1 MKEKRYIIVFLI
13 FVLSAAGICNAL
25 TEDQNKEYQ
34 LKAAFLYNFIKF
46 VDWPANMADSN
57 EITIGIIS
65 KEPLVSLFEP
75 LKDKKVKNKTCKVQQ
90 FPSFEEIQKLGG
102 QNKKA
107 ADEQIESIKKCHL
120 LFICSSETVYI
131 KDILGQL
138 KDTNILT
145 VGEAENFLNEGGMI
159 NFVVEDKKV
168 RFEINLDASDKAKLK
183 ISSQLLQLAK
193 KVVKAKD
200 KS

>member
-1 MKEKRYIIVFLI
+1 MQR
-13 FVLSAAGICNAL
+13 L
-25 TEDQNKEYQ
+25 TEDQSKEYQ

-46 VDWPANMADSN
+46 VDWPEKAADSN
-57 EITIGIIS
+57 QVTIGIIS
-65 KEPLVSLFEP
+65 KEPLVNLFEP
-75 LKDKKVKNKTCKVQQ
+75 LKDKKVKNKNVLIKQL
-90 FPSFEEIQKLGG
+90 PSFEEIQKLGG

-120 LFICSSETVYI
+120 LLICSSETVYI

-145 VGEAENFLNEGGMI
+145 VGETENFLKEGGII

-193 KVVKAKD
+193 KIVKTKEQ
-200 KS
+200 S